1 MARLS
6 IDFGTSYCAA
16 AWLSPESGKPEAIS
30 FGADEYNNNRYYKF
44 PSALIYAKD
53 QAGNEDV
60 IVGKQAYNQIISGK
74 SYKNVCYKIKSEMRP
89 QVTRQINGSPKRYEQ
104 IVADLF
110 KAIKKRASDSCN
122 QDFDEVTITHPA
134 NFEYHQL
141 LIDAADIA
149 GWPKDKVSLLEE
161 PIAAIYG
168 FSLNQQIPDH
178 SGLVVFDYGGGTI
191 DVAYL
196 FKNTNNE
203 FKWFFPPK
211 GESKCG
217 GEYIDLELYR
227 YFCKLSKLEM
237 SDLIDYELLNKC
249 RAIKINFS
257 TDQFLTSD
265 RISIG
270 DTIYAISRN
279 KFNELI
285 QIKTDRAIDVLS
297 KVLQECRAQDK
308 KIDYL
313 LLNGGSSKLPI
324 IKESILKLGF
334 NEDQLI
340 SFEGEDIAVALG
352 GVGKFNLNT
361 SRKEDKNNDENS
373 KTTNEDVNQTEQGDK
388 LTEEFEV
395 IPHHLNTGK
404 MLI

>member
-6 IDFGTSYCAA
+6 IDFGTSFCAA
-16 AWLSPESGKPEAIS
+16 AWLSPVSGKPEAIS
-30 FGADEYNNNRYYKF
+30 FGADEYNNNKYYKF

-74 SYKNVCYKIKSEMRP
+74 SCKNVCYKIKSEMRP
-89 QVTRQINGSPKRYEQ
+89 QVTRQINGLPKKYEQ

-110 KAIKKRASDSCN
+110 IAIKKRASDTCN
-122 QDFDEVTITHPA
+122 LDFDEVTITHPA
-134 NFEYHQL
+134 NFEYQKL

-149 GWPKDKVSLLEE
+149 GWSKEKVTLLEE

-168 FSLNQQIPDH
+168 FSINQQIPDK
-178 SGLVVFDYGGGTI
+178 SGLIVFDYGGGTI

-196 FKNTNNE
+196 FKNSDNK

-217 GEYIDLELYR
+217 GEYLDLELYH
-227 YFCKLSKLEM
+227 YFCKLAKLEL

-249 RAIKINFS
+249 RAVKINFS
-257 TDQFLTSD
+257 TDQSLASD
-265 RISIG
+265 IIIIG
-270 DTIYAISRN
+270 DTTYTISRN
-279 KFNELI
+279 MFNELI
-285 QIKTDRAIDVLS
+285 RIKTDRAIDVLS
-297 KVLQECRAQDK
+297 KVLQECKDLDR

-324 IKESILKLGF
+324 IKESILRLGF

-340 SFEGEDIAVALG
+340 LFEGEDIAVALG
-352 GVGKFNLNT
+352 GIAKYM
-361 SRKEDKNNDENS
+361 ENS
-373 KTTNEDVNQTEQGDK
+373 QNKTTLKEAENISKLDHNQ
-388 LTEEFEV
+388 EV
-395 IPHHLNTGK
+395 SDLKFKDPIFDNFNFRK
-404 MLI
+404 KI

>member
-30 FGADEYNNNRYYKF
+30 FGADEYNNNKYYKF

-74 SYKNVCYKIKSEMRP
+74 SCKNVCYKIKSEMRP

-110 KAIKKRASDSCN
+110 KAIKKRASDSCK
-122 QDFDEVTITHPA
+122 QDFEEVTITHPA
-134 NFEYHQL
+134 NFEYQQL

-149 GWPKDKVSLLEE
+149 GWPENKVTLLEE

-168 FSLNQQIPDH
+168 FSINQQIPDN

-191 DVAYL
+191 DVTYL
-196 FKNTNNE
+196 FKKSNNE

-227 YFCKLSKLEM
+227 YFCKLAKLEM
-237 SDLIDYELLNKC
+237 SDLINYELLNKC

-297 KVLQECRAQDK
+297 KVLQECKNQDK
-308 KIDYL
+308 TIDYL

-340 SFEGEDIAVALG
+340 SFDGEDIAVALG
-352 GVGKFNLNT
+352 GVAKYI
-361 SRKEDKNNDENS
+361 ENS
-373 KTTNEDVNQTEQGDK
+373 QNKTTLKEKENISKLVHNQRVSDLK
-388 LTEEFEV
+388 FKDP
-395 IPHHLNTGK
+395 IFDNFNFRK
-404 MLI
+404 KI